1 MKQLFVFLGALVLLA
16 GLLSEPAQ
24 AAPGKEKWD
33 NILSEAKKEGKVT
46 IYGQVG
52 PELRIALTK
61 ALKDDLGIDMNLI
74 PGAGNE
80 VATKFRT
87 ELQAGLPSADILL
100 GGSGTFLSVPEL
112 YAAWDRL
119 EPELVLPE
127 VLDTKAWPEGKL
139 PFTDSQKRMIP
150 LTLQMNQTIVVNTD
164 IVKPGQIKSYQDL
177 LHPQWKGKIGMSD
190 PTRAGASQTWAG
202 LILTKIFGAVEGE
215 AYFRKLAAQEP
226 MLTREARIQAE
237 WVARGRY
244 PVSIGVTSQSSYD
257 MQKNGA
263 PIARLAAEEGGLLT
277 GGGSY
282 LVISKKRPH
291 PQATAA
297 VLNWLL
303 TARGQAVY
311 SKGYGAPASRLGIKT
326 EGVSANAFP
335 LPGEKTYIQTAEEMI
350 AGHEIAAAAAKR
362 VFRPLQK

>member
-1 MKQLFVFLGALVLLA
+1 MKKLLVLLGVVVLLA
-16 GLLSEPAQ
+16 SLLSQSIEAAQ
-24 AAPGKEKWD
+24 GSEKWE
-33 NILSEAKKEGKVT
+33 NIVAKAKKEGKITV
-46 IYGQVG
+46 YGQVG

-61 ALKDDLGIDMNLI
+61 AIKEDLGIDMNLI

-80 VATKFRT
+80 VATKFQT

-100 GGSGTFLSVPEL
+100 GGSGTFLSVPAL

-127 VLDTKAWPEGKL
+127 VLDAKAWPEGKL

-150 LTLQMNQTIVVNTD
+150 ITLQMNQTIVVNTD
-164 IVKPGQIKSYQDL
+164 IVKPGQITSYRDL
-177 LHPQWKGKIGMSD
+177 LNPQWKGKIGMSD
-190 PTRAGASQTWAG
+190 PTRAGASQTWLG
-202 LILTKIFGAVEGE
+202 LLLTRIFGPVEGE
-215 AYFRKLAAQEP
+215 AYLKKLVAQEP
-226 MLTREARIQAE
+226 MLTREARLQAD

-263 PIARLAAEEGGLLT
+263 PIRRLAAEEGGLLT

-291 PQATAA
+291 PNAAAA

-303 TARGQAVY
+303 TARGQAIF
-311 SKGYGAPASRLGIKT
+311 SKGYGAPASRLGVKA
-326 EGVSANAFP
+326 EGVSINAFA
-335 LPGEKTYIQTAEEMI
+335 LPGEKAYVQTAEEMVD
-350 AGHEIAAAAAKR
+350 GHEIAAAVAKR
-362 VFRPLQK
+362 VFAPLLK